1 MATIRSSS
9 REKVFSCK
17 AWLGLH
23 ESPDGDTK
31 LKFGEA
37 ANMRNWRITRD
48 RNLKVRPGE
57 DVISGLCRSYSLL
70 VASTVEDA
78 RIDTDTSSVL
88 TMYPTAAAADGKI
101 LLSGTSV
108 SV

>member
-9 REKVFSCK
+9 REKIFSCK

-37 ANMRNWRITRD
+37 ANMRNWVITRD

-57 DVISGLCRSYSLL
+57 DIICGLCQSYAIV
-70 VASTVEDA
+70 VASTEETV
-78 RIDTDTSSVL
+78 
-88 TMYPTAAAADGKI
+88 
-101 LLSGTSV
+101 
-108 SV
+108 